1 MKSRQILAT
10 SSGVLALLVIIGIGF
25 NRPIQDV
32 DKSDEQKDS
41 GALQANRA
49 QSEAEEYHEKLLQLR
64 HVAKAKAEE
73 HTAEQREEWKRN
85 FPWKPTRDPDV
96 VVTQKIIDSGYAEA
110 MLENH
115 SFLKGFFQNEARF
128 TPQFQKFYE
137 IVSEYGRDDNP
148 VAIGQSFQNLWDLHE
163 ALTHDPEE
171 VLMNADGTQVT
182 YIEPWEPSD
191 AQKPLTYGI
200 FTKKIWGSIGSFLH
214 RQGSWPE
221 KDPEQ
226 LPPPEIQKVIH
237 RLFTEVQGMDS
248 IPDPGFA
255 FNGDFQDELQV
266 GDSPLVPRVGWQA
279 AYDKWNEEVQ
289 NQPSAFAYLV
299 DPTGE
304 SHAMIQD
311 PNGNFINPLSA
322 EQIEQIN
329 HNQSK

>member
-1 MKSRQILAT
+1 MKTRRILIV
-10 SSGVLALLVIIGIGF
+10 GIVALTLVIIFGF
-25 NRPIQDV
+25 LFRSQIPNAFTPI
-32 DKSDEQKDS
+32 EQ
-41 GALQANRA
+41 QR
-49 QSEAEEYHEKLLQLR
+49 SEDRKEGEATPSPEEYHAKLKKLK
-64 HVAKAKAEE
+64 VSAEE
-73 HTAEQREEWKRN
+73 KSIEQTKAQREEWKRN

-96 VVTQKIIDSGYAEA
+96 VVTQKIVDSTYAEP

-115 SFLKGFFQNEARF
+115 GFLKGFFKNEARF

-171 VLMNADGTQVT
+171 VLMNADGTPGT
-182 YIEPWEPSD
+182 YIEPWETND
-191 AQKPLTYGI
+191 EQKPWTYGVYARGL
-200 FTKKIWGSIGSFLH
+200 WGSIGAFLH

-248 IPDPGFA
+248 IPDPRFV
-255 FNGDFQDELQV
+255 FNGDYQDELQV

-279 AYDKWNEEVQ
+279 AYDKWNEEVKD
-289 NQPSAFAYLV
+289 QPFGFAYLV

-304 SHAMIQD
+304 SHAMIND
-311 PNGNFINPLSA
+311 ADKGLVSPLSTD
-322 EQIEQIN
+322 QIEQLN
-329 HNQSK
+329 VTPSP